1 MAGISSTTHCSDE
14 KRLPAAPIRVISF
27 PTINWSTFTT
37 RTGMASSANLNLAIG
52 RMLNLIVGKSRL
64 RILPALTGS
73 ESASNQLI
81 SEDKLIIRSNTKKQL
96 NCAVIAESLLSIC
109 FASISS
115 PQEPST
121 GTISPLQSGAPDGF
135 TIWTIHFRLRAIGQ
149 NDAQFSALLLTI
161 KQLRTNREYAYFE
174 AALT

>member
-14 KRLPAAPIRVISF
+14 KRLSAAPIRVISF

-64 RILPALTGS
+64 RILPTLTGS

-81 SEDKLIIRSNTKKQL
+81 SEDELIIRSNTKKQL

-115 PQEPST
+115 RRSQVLAPYRHYRAERRT
-121 GTISPLQSGAPDGF
+121 GSQYGLF
-135 TIWTIHFRLRAIGQ
+135 TFACE
-149 NDAQFSALLLTI
+149 
-161 KQLRTNREYAYFE
+161 QLDKMTHNFPHYF
-174 AALT
+174 